1 MSFSCWET
9 GTVLSASLLPDRS
22 HKVGL
27 AGPRKVL
34 RFKHLPAM
42 EEETESGIW
51 RLALHQAKPEVL
63 STICL
68 TFQTLSSPP

>member
-1 MSFSCWET
+1 M
-9 GTVLSASLLPDRS
+9 SASLLPDRS

-34 RFKHLPAM
+34 RFKHLPVA
-42 EEETESGIW
+42 EEETKPGIW
-51 RLALHQAKPEVL
+51 GLALHQAKPEVL